1 MMMFVMGANAA
12 NKTISLVPGPWDK
25 DGATFAAYA
34 WVGEESNWFQFAEV
48 SGVYATQIPDTYTGI
63 ILTRI
68 NPEGTD
74 PNPWNNVW
82 NQTSDINFTTVADKT
97 VFTITGWNQS
107 DFTVT
112 SPVDALKAQ
121 LAQAVEMADLFGI
134 DTTAAKALL
143 ENPDA
148 TEAQLTAAM
157 QKVMETGVPKAKET
171 VTLAKK
177 FFATFDPAAGTALAS
192 YFADAEA
199 ALDGTDFEAMYT
211 AAMTLFGQGL
221 VEGQDALTKVIKYM
235 RMMKDDKGDPI
246 ESINN
251 DLDALTAAIASK
263 DVKQILPALRQLKDD
278 LPDAAQKYAA
288 YVDGL
293 IKDGQDNGKD
303 VTKMKEAYDK
313 AVSAY
318 LYYSMKKADA
328 VDVGFALYNLIKAVD
343 EYLNA
348 PVTIESMVIVGDF
361 LGLEATEEDANP
373 NWNPA
378 NGWVMTQDTENPAIW
393 SLVQEFTAEAKK
405 YEYKATANGNWT
417 DYVLPE
423 GDNADFIFGTEGYP
437 EGDYILTFT
446 ANTEEHTLTLDVKS
460 NMPKDIE
467 ISPAEGDIAA
477 ALAEAKKDIAKVGD
491 ITINLTEGVTYTI
504 SATLTAPNN
513 ITINGNNATVTV
525 NNDMTDNFIT
535 LDGTEKFAMKS
546 ETEASDHKLISS
558 VVIADLTI
566 TGLQGALVKDAQKT
580 LVEELTISN
589 SNIEMPAAGKNVLD
603 FNGKGYV
610 GKVTVTNSTLWAKG
624 MNTGFFAQY
633 GSRPKNVNAEWL
645 QVFDFENSTI
655 VNIAN
660 GKNFC
665 DLKQNGTAQNVYT
678 LKNNIFV
685 DCGKSGQTVVGFNKG
700 QTSATPVWD
709 VTGNYFEAGGEC
721 KNAAEIEKAG
731 KKDEEDIVKDCVE
744 GKLAF
749 TDADNGDF
757 NGEFTLAE
765 GAEAPKTLGDPRWTI
780 TFPETPVEALYYL
793 VGTMTNWVEDGVKE
807 ELKLE
812 KNEEAGE
819 GIEEYMITLDFEA
832 NAEFKVVKP
841 EGEAY
846 VWYPDG
852 EGNNYKIEKDGN
864 YTVYFR
870 PNGDG
875 GSDWWYGVIYVVDN
889 ETDGINAVSA
899 ADQNAVI
906 YNLAGQ
912 KVMKAQKGLYIVN
925 GKKVLMK

>member
-1 MMMFVMGANAA
+1 MKKILSLVALMMMIVMGANAA

-221 VEGQDALTKVIKYM
+221 VEGQDALTKVITYLQKM
-235 RMMKDDKGDPI
+235 ED
-246 ESINN
+246 ETVNS
-251 DLDALTAAIASK
+251 DLAALTAAIASK
-263 DVKQILPALRQLKDD
+263 DIKNILPALRQLKDD
-278 LPDAAQKYAA
+278 LPDAAKTYASTT
-288 YVDGL
+288 VPSL
-293 IKDGQDNGKD
+293 IAEGQAAGKD
-303 VTKMKEAYDK
+303 VSGMQTALANALVAYSQYNSGN
-313 AVSAY
+313 ANV
-318 LYYSMKKADA
+318 
-328 VDVGFALYNLIKAVD
+328 VDLGYALYQLIKAVED
-343 EYLNA
+343 YKA
-348 PVTIESMVIVGDF
+348 AASVVTIESLAIVGDF
-361 LGLEATEEDANP
+361 IGGEATEEDP
-373 NWNPA
+373 EPWWNPA
-378 NGWVMTQDTENPAIW
+378 NGWAMTQDTENPAIW
-393 SLVQEFTAEAKK
+393 TLVKEFTAEAKK

-417 DYVLPE
+417 DYVLPADE
-423 GDNADFIFGTEGYP
+423 NANFIFGTEGYP
-437 EGDYILTFT
+437 AGDYILTFT
-446 ANTEEHTLTLDVKS
+446 ANTEENTLTLDVKS
-460 NMPKDIE
+460 NMPENIT

-477 ALAEAKKDIAKVGD
+477 ALDEAKAKVAKVGN

-504 SATLTAPNN
+504 SATLEAPHS
-513 ITINGNNATVTV
+513 ITINGNDAIIDASALEEPMVSMADVEAPTEWTEATVRIAGIKVTGLKKAMFFSTCKNYLFTDFTVDGVNVELAANTPVFDFTKGSVTV
-525 NNDMTDNFIT
+525 N
-535 LDGTEKFAMKS
+535 
-546 ETEASDHKLISS
+546 
-558 VVIADLTI
+558 
-566 TGLQGALVKDAQKT
+566 
-580 LVEELTISN
+580 
-589 SNIEMPAAGKNVLD
+589 
-603 FNGKGYV
+603 FN
-610 GKVTVTNSTLWAKG
+610 VTNSTFYAPVATESSFYTSQQGQKATEAGDYTQTFKFQENTMYNLAK
-624 MNTGFFAQY
+624 
-633 GSRPKNVNAEWL
+633 
-645 QVFDFENSTI
+645 
-655 VNIAN
+655 
-660 GKNFC
+660 GKNFFSHR
-665 DLKQNGTAQNVYT
+665 QNGQKWLAFDVQ
-678 LKNNIFV
+678 NNIFV
-685 DCGKSGQTVVGFNKG
+685 NCGKSGQVIKGMNGGQASANPTWTIIGNAFNFDG
-700 QTSATPVWD
+700 ADTSAD
-709 VTGNYFEAGGEC
+709 ESTGDSEETVQESVAG
-721 KNAAEIEKAG
+721 
-731 KKDEEDIVKDCVE
+731 VV
-744 GKLAF
+744 AF
-749 TDADNGDF
+749 ADADNGDF

-841 EGEAY
+841 EGEGY

-852 EGNNYKIEKDGN
+852 ENNNYVIEKAGN

-875 GSDWWYGVIYVVDN
+875 GSDWHYGVIYVVDN

-899 ADQNAVI
+899 ANQNAVI
-906 YNLAGQ
+906 FNLAGQ

-925 GKKVLMK
+925 GKKILMK